1 MAVIFCYLERENMG
15 RGRLLKEIWLKE
27 MCLSSDFSFL
37 ISQEII
43 SHILEAREETLS
55 ILKHTV

>member
-1 MAVIFCYLERENMG
+1 MG

-27 MCLSSDFSFL
+27 MCLSSDFAFL
-37 ISQEII
+37 ISQETI
-43 SHILEAREETLS
+43 SHILGAREDMLS